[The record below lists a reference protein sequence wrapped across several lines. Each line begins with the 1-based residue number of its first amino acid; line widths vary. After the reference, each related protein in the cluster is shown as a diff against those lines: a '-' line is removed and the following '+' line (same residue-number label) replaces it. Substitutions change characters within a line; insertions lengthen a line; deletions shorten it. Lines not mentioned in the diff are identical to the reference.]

1 MEAGRVSVLW
11 VGGGAQTD
19 RWVAGRGRILGKD
32 AGSGDFQQS
41 PTLMHCIMAVT
52 DLDAAAKE
60 AKLSVGCHLCPGTA
74 YMFSGSQ

>member
-1 MEAGRVSVLW
+1 METGRVSVLW
-11 VGGGAQTD
+11 VGGGARTD

-41 PTLMHCIMAVT
+41 PTLMHCAVT
-52 DLDAAAKE
+52 AAAKE

-74 YMFSGSQ
+74 YMSSGSQ